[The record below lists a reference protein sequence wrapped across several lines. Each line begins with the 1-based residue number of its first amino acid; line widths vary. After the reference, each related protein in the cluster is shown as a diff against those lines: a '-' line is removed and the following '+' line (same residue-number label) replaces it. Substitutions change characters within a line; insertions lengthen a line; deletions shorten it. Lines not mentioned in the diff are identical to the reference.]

1 MPGFTDKTSLISS
14 MISGNNLTWD
24 IIIIGGGITGAGVL
38 REAVRRGYRALLIE
52 QNDFSWGTSS
62 RSSKMIHGGLRYLA
76 AGDYKLQHQQEQQ
89 QQDQQQ
95 QKQQQR
101 QTLCSLAC
109 ATDCRVSHA
118 ICGPLAESTGSP
130 QLGP

>member
-76 AGDYKLQHQQEQQ
+76 AGDYKLTKESVQER
-89 QQDQQQ
+89 
-95 QKQQQR
+95 QK
-101 QTLCSLAC
+101 LLEEAPGLVYPLSLI
-109 ATDCRVSHA
+109 H
-118 ICGPLAESTGSP
+118 I
-130 QLGP
+130 